1 MVFGNVVGIT
11 HDAFVDL
18 NQAGDFHF
26 ESGLFADFTMQRLF
40 QSFAYFDDTAR
51 QRPPVLE
58 GLFAALDEEDAVT
71 FDDECSDAQNRTL
84 GILAANTAT
93 LP

>member
-1 MVFGNVVGIT
+1 LF
-11 HDAFVDL
+11 
-18 NQAGDFHF
+18 QP
-26 ESGLFADFTMQRLF
+26 FADFDDASRERPVIFQRL
-40 QSFAYFDDTAR
+40 
-51 QRPPVLE
+51 L
-58 GLFAALDEEDAVT
+58 AALDEQDAVA